1 MTAKGIAKTGGRL
14 YNGGNRMCTMKT
26 RLLTSLCCAALLGLA
41 ACTSQKTDEPVTPTP
56 TPTQPTQPTQPA
68 QPEQQPGQQPT
79 TPAVNGKSA
88 AETRKEAASITPAA
102 PGARV
107 SRVQVPGMYV
117 ALTFDDGPSAALT
130 PQVLNILNRH
140 NARGTF
146 FVLGENAN
154 RNRGIIARAASEGH
168 EVGVHTWS
176 HIKMTSAGT
185 EKIDSE
191 ISRTAEVIKSA
202 TGKTPRVMRPPYG
215 ATSKNIVAHMYNDY
229 GMYSIL
235 WDVDT
240 LDWKHPGVQKVI
252 NTAVGQAK
260 PGSIILVHD
269 IHASTLAALEGI
281 VTGLQARG
289 FKLVTVSQ
297 LMALARQASGAG
309 EPARQQT
316 TPTAPLTPAEPA
328 APAAEPV
335 VPVAP
340 LAPIAAAEQPAA
352 PAAEVSAP
360 AEQPAAAPAETEATG
375 AAVISAAPTEAP
387 AAPAADAQ
395 PAL

>member
-1 MTAKGIAKTGGRL
+1 MTAKGVAKTRGRL
-14 YNGGNRMCTMKT
+14 YNVGNRMCTMKT

-41 ACTSQKTDEPVTPTP
+41 ACTSQKTDEPVTPTTTPTQPTPLQP
-56 TPTQPTQPTQPA
+56 TPTQPTPN
-68 QPEQQPGQQPT
+68 QPEQKPVQQPT
-79 TPAVNGKSA
+79 TPAVSGKSA
-88 AETRKEAASITPAA
+88 AETRREAAAITPAA

-185 EKIDSE
+185 EKINSE

-215 ATSKNIVAHMYNDY
+215 ATNKNIVAHMYNDY
-229 GMYSIL
+229 GMYSVL

-297 LMALARQASGAG
+297 LMALARNASGAG

-340 LAPIAAAEQPAA
+340 LAPVAAAEQPAA
-352 PAAEVSAP
+352 PAAESAP
-360 AEQPAAAPAETEATG
+360 AEVSADVPAEGAAAVSAAPAET
-375 AAVISAAPTEAP
+375 P
-387 AAPAADAQ
+387 AAPAEEAA
-395 PAL
+395 AL